1 MVVSPS
7 ASSANSTPFKSV
19 FLNASLLKVVITYI
33 SAEATGALEN
43 VILFKSPDPSLPT
56 VNAFEAPGFCL
67 TLFTNTCKPFSPP
80 AGITASVFLD
90 NNSGSNDV
98 HIVKNATI
106 PAGSSLEVM
115 AGNKLVVQNSGS
127 AGDVIRVSAGTASAC
142 DATISVL
149 EDV

>member
-1 MVVSPS
+1 MANDFKRFAVNNVNTSTGAS
-7 ASSANSTPFKSV
+7 ASAVYTVP
-19 FLNASLLKVVITYI
+19 AGAGSL
-33 SAEATGALEN
+33 ALES
-43 VILFKSPDPSLPT
+43 III
-56 VNAFEAPGFCL
+56 GI
-67 TLFTNTCKPFSPP
+67 TLANTTT

>member
-1 MVVSPS
+1 MANDFKRFTVTNVNTSTGAS
-7 ASSANSTPFKSV
+7 ASAVYTVPAGAGSS
-19 FLNASLLKVVITYI
+19 
-33 SAEATGALEN
+33 ALES
-43 VILFKSPDPSLPT
+43 III
-56 VNAFEAPGFCL
+56 GI
-67 TLFTNTCKPFSPP
+67 TLANTTT